1 MDMKTNIEVSN
12 DLSKPLK
19 EVNVEWNLYLFQ
31 KRYKQKLLN
40 EYEIY
45 KITSIPLHTIYSDI
59 HKYILKKYINN
70 LELSDYSVEMPKNNI
85 GFIALNNKDNILKN
99 SLQLLNEGIEKS
111 VLFDGKNIASN
122 GYILECK
129 IDGQVYMQ
137 IFSTSNPIK
146 IYKHKYSLIFNKFDE
161 LTCPILTL
169 NPNCD
174 CIIINNNYAI
184 FFTGRAESVFDL
196 EKHYK
201 ALANKCLFSI
211 KDKHL
216 FENFETFA
224 NYSSVWP
231 KAAKFETFSLENI
244 EKFIQFSADKKT
256 EILKNFNIKTDANG
270 AILTDSPDNNEKALK
285 FICGKYLTD
294 FNNSAYEVTYPQRI
308 NPQ

>member
-1 MDMKTNIEVSN
+1 MNMKTNIEVSN

-45 KITSIPLHTIYSDI
+45 KIASIPLHTIYSDI
-59 HKYILKKYINN
+59 HKYILKKYIND
-70 LELSDYSVEMPKNNI
+70 LELSDYSAEMPKNKI
-85 GFIALNNKDNILKN
+85 GFIALNNKDNILK
-99 SLQLLNEGIEKS
+99 
-111 VLFDGKNIASN
+111 
-122 GYILECK
+122 
-129 IDGQVYMQ
+129 
-137 IFSTSNPIK
+137 
-146 IYKHKYSLIFNKFDE
+146 
-161 LTCPILTL
+161 
-169 NPNCD
+169 
-174 CIIINNNYAI
+174 
-184 FFTGRAESVFDL
+184 
-196 EKHYK
+196 
-201 ALANKCLFSI
+201 KCLFSI